1 MSLQIAMLCEPKMTS
16 HVKPTTPTTF
26 GTGQPGPSGRRGN
39 YFSCSKLGATGYS
52 KSTFSFTTFQHLLPN
67 PFALCSR
74 SWGSPGPCRSCPER
88 KTNSLTASICMTGFG
103 VLFLFCFGLK
113 TRYTSSLFVTRRKW
127 WIFQSYLSGENIKN
141 LCLQSFEVENFSSE
155 GKKIEE
161 REKEK
166 GRKRQ
171 GEMIKGK
178 YILIR

>member
-1 MSLQIAMLCEPKMTS
+1 MLPQPLPLYQTPEGIPSMSLQIAMLCEPKMTS

-103 VLFLFCFGLK
+103 VLFLFCFVFWK
-113 TRYTSSLFVTRRKW
+113 TSDCSTSSK
-127 WIFQSYLSGENIKN
+127 IFQRKAKKQAEGCVRRRSLN
-141 LCLQSFEVENFSSE
+141 SFAFF
-155 GKKIEE
+155 
-161 REKEK
+161 
-166 GRKRQ
+166 
-171 GEMIKGK
+171 
-178 YILIR
+178 L